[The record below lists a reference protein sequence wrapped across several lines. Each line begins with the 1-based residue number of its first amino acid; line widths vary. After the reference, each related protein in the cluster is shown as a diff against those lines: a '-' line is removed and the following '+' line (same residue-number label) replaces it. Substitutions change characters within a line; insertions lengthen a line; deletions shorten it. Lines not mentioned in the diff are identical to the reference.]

1 MKRYFFSIK
10 WPLLIQTGETDTIS
24 FYIEQNMCSNF
35 KKHRGRAG
43 QWCRYD
49 DASPCG
55 YRLIYDGPGLING
68 NEGQI
73 PHHPQTPQHSQRLL
87 NIPTTVG
94 CRRALII
101 VSCAPRTIQSSITK
115 MRASNRPLKTFRPFK
130 IVQLTPRM
138 SPSFLPRWGNEK
150 KKLDPFN
157 VDSKRRLH
165 DFMYPHWRWNFL

>member
-1 MKRYFFSIK
+1 
-10 WPLLIQTGETDTIS
+10 
-24 FYIEQNMCSNF
+24 MCSNF

-101 VSCAPRTIQSSITK
+101 VSCAPYTIQSSITK
-115 MRASNRPLKTFRPFK
+115 MRASTAPFKTFRPFK

-138 SPSFLPRWGNEK
+138 SPSFHDDDK
-150 KKLDPFN
+150 KTRRKKWDVFN
-157 VDSKRRLH
+157 GFKGGCTRFHV
-165 DFMYPHWRWNFL
+165 YPHWGGNPLWTDAILN

>member
-1 MKRYFFSIK
+1 MEI
-10 WPLLIQTGETDTIS
+10 IN
-24 FYIEQNMCSNF
+24 FYSKQNMCCNF

-101 VSCAPRTIQSSITK
+101 VSCSVRFNHQSPRCAHPT
-115 MRASNRPLKTFRPFK
+115 PLKTFRPFK
-130 IVQLTPRM
+130 IVQLTPRV
-138 SPSFLPRWGNEK
+138 SPSFRDEETRRKNRLEWFE
-150 KKLDPFN
+150 
-157 VDSKRRLH
+157 RRLH
-165 DFMYPHWRWNFL
+165 DFMQIPLQRMQFSLRNV